1 MKKLQHILSD
11 YDIEADIVEGTDI
24 LLPGRLQI
32 AVGDL
37 HAGFEMPMQKLV
49 VITEKE
55 LFIRKLKNHNVN
67 KKLSNAE
74 RIKSYSEL
82 KVGDYVVHVNHGIG
96 KFLGI
101 ETLEIN
107 GVHKDYLNIKYQG
120 NDKLYVPIEQI
131 DQVQNM

>member
-1 MKKLQHILSD
+1 MQDLKCRCKSLLSLLKKS
-11 YDIEADIVEGTDI
+11 
-24 LLPGRLQI
+24 
-32 AVGDL
+32 
-37 HAGFEMPMQKLV
+37 F
-49 VITEKE
+49 
-55 LFIRKLKNHNVN
+55 FIRKLK
-67 KKLSNAE
+67 KSQRKQKLSNAE

-120 NDKLYVPIEQI
+120 NDKLYVPIETKLTKCKI
-131 DQVQNM
+131 CRI